1 MAEGALEVET
11 LSSAELGAGGGGAS
25 GGGSGAAGSE
35 TDLPAQLEG
44 QVDLHVDESRDL
56 VLGAAGVQSGEMET
70 GDEMVTEPVL
80 GMRMLMSS
88 RDVGSII
95 GKGGMTIKAFRE
107 QSGARINIS
116 NSTSSERLVTVTG
129 NRESICR
136 AFAAIGKQIEQNTLQ
151 AAAQEN
157 AEKTEEAGEAPPPP
171 LAPDTPLTISLRLVI
186 QSSQCGSLIGKG
198 GAKIKEIRETTG
210 VSVQIAGETL
220 PNSTERAV
228 TISGTYES
236 LVVCVGLICNIMLE
250 NPPRGP
256 FIPYKPHALPNQA
269 YQPRTSPNFT
279 GPYTATGPATTTQ
292 QMRIPND
299 LIGCVI
305 GRKGSK
311 IHEIRVS
318 SGAQIKIA
326 GNEGDG
332 GDRLVTI
339 TGTPEAVGMAQYLIN
354 SRIHS
359 EVNSF
364 ITMGTNMSV

>member
-1 MAEGALEVET
+1 MAEGAVEVDT
-11 LSSAELGAGGGGAS
+11 LSSSAELSAS
-25 GGGSGAAGSE
+25 GGAGE
-35 TDLPAQLEG
+35 DMELPAQLDG
-44 QVDLHVDESRDL
+44 QLELHVDPNRDL
-56 VLGAAGVQSGEMET
+56 LFVEGGNVQSSEDGI
-70 GDEMVTEPVL
+70 VTEPVL

-129 NRESICR
+129 NRDNICR
-136 AFAAIGKQIEQNTLQ
+136 AFAAIGKQMEQNTLQ
-151 AAAQEN
+151 ATAQETS
-157 AEKTEEAGEAPPPP
+157 EKTEEVTKPSPAAPLEAN
-171 LAPDTPLTISLRLVI
+171 APLTISFRLVI

-198 GAKIKEIRETTG
+198 GAKIKEIRESTG
-210 VSVQIAGETL
+210 VSIQVAGETL

-236 LVVCVGLICNIMLE
+236 LVVCIGMICNVMLE

-256 FIPYKPHALPNQA
+256 FIPYKPHTLPNQA

-311 IHEIRVS
+311 IHEIRVN

-364 ITMGTNMSV
+364 ITMGTTNMSV

>member
-1 MAEGALEVET
+1 
-11 LSSAELGAGGGGAS
+11 
-25 GGGSGAAGSE
+25 
-35 TDLPAQLEG
+35 
-44 QVDLHVDESRDL
+44 
-56 VLGAAGVQSGEMET
+56 
-70 GDEMVTEPVL
+70 
-80 GMRMLMSS
+80 
-88 RDVGSII
+88 
-95 GKGGMTIKAFRE
+95 MTIKAFRE

-116 NSTSSERLVTVTG
+116 SSTSSERLVTVTG
-129 NRESICR
+129 NRENICR
-136 AFAAIGKQIEQNTLQ
+136 AFAAIGKQIEQN
-151 AAAQEN
+151 ADKSE
-157 AEKTEEAGEAPPPP
+157 EGGVTEALPPV
-171 LAPDTPLTISLRLVI
+171 ATPDTPLTISFRLVI

-198 GAKIKEIRETTG
+198 GTKIKDIRETTG
-210 VSVQIAGETL
+210 VSIQVAGETL

-228 TISGTYES
+228 TISGTFDA
-236 LVVCVGLICNIMLE
+236 LVVCVGLICNVMLE

-256 FIPYKPHALPNQA
+256 FIPYKPHSLPNQA
-269 YQPRTSPNFT
+269 YQPRTTPNAT
-279 GPYTATGPATTTQ
+279 AGPYTAIFNTVAGPATTTQ

-364 ITMGTNMSV
+364 ITMGTSMSV

>member
-1 MAEGALEVET
+1 PPSLRL
-11 LSSAELGAGGGGAS
+11 LSP
-25 GGGSGAAGSE
+25 
-35 TDLPAQLEG
+35 LPSL
-44 QVDLHVDESRDL
+44 
-56 VLGAAGVQSGEMET
+56 
-70 GDEMVTEPVL
+70 P
-80 GMRMLMSS
+80 SS
-88 RDVGSII
+88 PLSPSLPPFV
-95 GKGGMTIKAFRE
+95 
-107 QSGARINIS
+107 
-116 NSTSSERLVTVTG
+116 SSLPF
-129 NRESICR
+129 SLL
-136 AFAAIGKQIEQNTLQ
+136 QNTLQ
-151 AAAQEN
+151 ASAQEN
-157 AEKTEEAGEAPPPP
+157 ADKSEEGGVTETLPPV
-171 LAPDTPLTISLRLVI
+171 ATPDTPLTISFRLVI

-198 GAKIKEIRETTG
+198 GTKIKEIRETTG
-210 VSVQIAGETL
+210 VSIQVAGETL

-228 TISGTYES
+228 TISGIYDA
-236 LVVCVGLICNIMLE
+236 LVVCVGLICNVMLE

-256 FIPYKPHALPNQA
+256 FIPYKPHSLPNQA
-269 YQPRTSPNFT
+269 YQPRTTPNAT
-279 GPYTATGPATTTQ
+279 AGPYTAIFNTVAGPATTTQ

-364 ITMGTNMSV
+364 ITMGTSMSV

>member
-1 MAEGALEVET
+1 MEKIGSSCAATSTGASSVGMSAGVVGGE
-11 LSSAELGAGGGGAS
+11 LSGAGGQLDGDLELHVDGSLLVGEDAAGA
-25 GGGSGAAGSE
+25 GAAGE
-35 TDLPAQLEG
+35 D
-44 QVDLHVDESRDL
+44 D
-56 VLGAAGVQSGEMET
+56 VL
-70 GDEMVTEPVL
+70 VTEPVL
-80 GMRMLMSS
+80 GIRMLMSS

-116 NSTSSERLVTVTG
+116 SSTSSERLVTVTG
-129 NRESICR
+129 NRENICR

-151 AAAQEN
+151 ASAQEN
-157 AEKTEEAGEAPPPP
+157 ADKSEEGGVTETLPPV
-171 LAPDTPLTISLRLVI
+171 ATPDTPLTISFRLVI

-198 GAKIKEIRETTG
+198 GTKIKEIRETTG
-210 VSVQIAGETL
+210 VSIQVAGETL

-228 TISGTYES
+228 TISGIYDA
-236 LVVCVGLICNIMLE
+236 LVVCVGLICNVMLE

-256 FIPYKPHALPNQA
+256 FIPYKPHSLPNQA
-269 YQPRTSPNFT
+269 YQPRTTPNAT
-279 GPYTATGPATTTQ
+279 AGPYTATGPATTTQ

-364 ITMGTNMSV
+364 ITMGTSMSV